1 MDIKPLSIS
10 GAWHITP
17 RQFTDNRGSFLE
29 TFQQPAFVEA
39 TGRSLEIAQVNT
51 SVSAAGTIRGIHFAD
66 VPPSQAKY
74 VFCPKGAVL
83 DVVVDIRTG
92 SPTFGQYDAVL
103 LDDID
108 RGAVFIS
115 EGLGHAFM
123 SLEDDSVVTYL
134 CSTTYSPTR
143 EHEIK
148 PLCKTIGIDWP
159 TEDRRGNPLT
169 LIMSEKDK
177 NAPGLRTAEEMG
189 LLPTLALAEGFV
201 AGQKHRG

>member
-17 RQFTDNRGSFLE
+17 RQFADNRGSFLE
-29 TFQQPAFVEA
+29 TFQQPTFKEA

-74 VFCPKGAVL
+74 VFCTKGAVL
-83 DVVVDIRTG
+83 DVVIDIRTG

-103 LDDID
+103 LDDVD

-134 CSTTYSPTR
+134 CSTTYSPSR
-143 EHEIK
+143 EHAIK
-148 PLCKTIGIDWP
+148 ATCRTIGIDWP
-159 TEDRRGNPLT
+159 TVDRHGNPISPIL
-169 LIMSEKDK
+169 SEKDQ
-177 NAPGLRTAEEMG
+177 NAPGLNTAKDMG

-201 AGQKHRG
+201 SRQK

>member
-10 GAWHITP
+10 GAWHITTRHFP
-17 RQFTDNRGSFLE
+17 DHRGTFLE
-29 TFQQPAFVEA
+29 TFQQPAFKEA
-39 TGRSLEIAQVNT
+39 TGRSLDIAQVNT

-74 VFCPKGAVL
+74 VFCTKGAVL

-92 SPTFGQYDAVL
+92 SPTFGKYDAVV
-103 LDDID
+103 LDDVD

-134 CSTTYSPTR
+134 CSTTYSPSR

-148 PLCKTIGIDWP
+148 PTCSTIGIDWP
-159 TEDRRGNPLT
+159 TVDRAGRPLT
-169 LIMSEKDK
+169 PIFSEKDQA
-177 NAPGLRTAEEMG
+177 APGLKTAQEMG

-201 AGQKHRG
+201 AGQK